1 MDGRTS
7 LPGLDRR
14 PGRTCFGAVDGET
27 VSQVR
32 ATHWTRVEDESDMLA
47 GRNVRGFDF
56 HLPQR
61 FADVCVHKLTLR
73 HPDGDFLPAV
83 GTFVAFPDGLD
94 KHF

>member
-1 MDGRTS
+1 MG
-7 LPGLDRR
+7 GLRFLGWIDDLDEHVLE
-14 PGRTCFGAVDGET
+14 AVVDGET

-61 FADVCVHKLTLR
+61 VADGCVHKLTLR